1 MFCSSYELLT
11 LTSVSVMKF
20 QDLLGRQRDVL
31 STLKGVMTL
40 IRDPEKTDSVYDI
53 EDGLQNIEATRLAVE
68 FAKSKPG
75 VAPLFAERYLAPP
88 PDIAA
93 LLQLPPES
101 LGYAYASY
109 ITNAGFDPDFYRK
122 GEVTDDITYFFMRM
136 RQTHD
141 IWHIVTNFGVDVAG
155 ELGLKAFELAQVRR
169 PLAAML
175 VAGSV
180 IETMIK
186 NPAAMD
192 MLLDIIPI
200 GYRMGNQAQPLL
212 AQKWEEDWEKPLTDW
227 RSQLGIKLES

>member
-1 MFCSSYELLT
+1 
-11 LTSVSVMKF
+11 MKF

-31 STLKGVMTL
+31 STLKGAMTL

-53 EDGLQNIEATRLAVE
+53 EDGLQHIEATRLAVE
-68 FAKSKPG
+68 FAKTQPG
-75 VAPLFAERYLAPP
+75 VTPLFSERYLAPP

-109 ITNAGFDPDFYRK
+109 ITKAGFDPNFYRK
-122 GEVTDDITYFFMRM
+122 AEVTDDTTYFLMRM

-141 IWHIVTNFGVDVAG
+141 IWHIVTNFGVDVMG

-180 IETMIK
+180 IETLLK
-186 NPAAMD
+186 KPAAMD
-192 MLLDIIPI
+192 KLLDVIPA
-200 GYRMGNQAQPLL
+200 GYRMGIQAQPLL
-212 AQKWEEDWEKPLTDW
+212 AQKWEEDWEKPLSEW
-227 RSQLGIKLES
+227 RSQLGIELN

>member
-1 MFCSSYELLT
+1 
-11 LTSVSVMKF
+11 MKF

-31 STLKGVMTL
+31 STLKGAMTL

-53 EDGLQNIEATRLAVE
+53 EDGLRHIEATRLAVE

-75 VAPLFAERYLAPP
+75 VAPLFEERYLAPP

-93 LLQLPPES
+93 LLQFSQES

-109 ITNAGFDPDFYRK
+109 ITNAGFDPNFYRK
-122 GEVTDDITYFFMRM
+122 AEVTDDVTYFLMRM

-141 IWHIVTNFGVDVAG
+141 IWHIVTNFGVDVMG

-180 IETMIK
+180 IETLLK
-186 NPAAMD
+186 KPAALD
-192 MLLDIIPI
+192 RLLDVIPA
-200 GYRMGNQAQPLL
+200 GCRMGTQAQPLL
-212 AQKWEEDWEKPLTDW
+212 AQKWEEDWEKSLAEW
-227 RSQLGIKLES
+227 RSQLGIKLGA